1 MARDLISKK
10 TRYEFREYF
19 VGVVLREI
27 EMEFDAADV
36 PCDKDYNPPMSGAR
50 RSLVEQ
56 YYHAVDWTKWRD
68 VRKVLTVYENILAR
82 LEDAAKET
90 YFGNPEW
97 ASRTF
102 HSLQKWL
109 ERDGYKYQDG
119 KLVPVGKD
127 HVLTDISD
135 TASRF
140 DMPELDRQ
148 IERMKSAIDDDP
160 SLAIGTAKELIE
172 TPVKRS

>member
-1 MARDLISKK
+1 
-10 TRYEFREYF
+10 
-19 VGVVLREI
+19 
-27 EMEFDAADV
+27 
-36 PCDKDYNPPMSGAR
+36 
-50 RSLVEQ
+50 
-56 YYHAVDWTKWRD
+56 
-68 VRKVLTVYENILAR
+68 LAR
-82 LEDAAKET
+82 LGDAAKET
-90 YFGNPEW
+90 YLGNPEW